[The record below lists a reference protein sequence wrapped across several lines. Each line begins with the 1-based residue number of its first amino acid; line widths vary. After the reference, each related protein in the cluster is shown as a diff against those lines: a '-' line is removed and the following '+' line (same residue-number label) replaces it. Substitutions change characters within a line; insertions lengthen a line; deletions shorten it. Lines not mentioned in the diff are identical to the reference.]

1 MSPRILQLSLILLL
15 APAGCSDSIE
25 GTAAD
30 ASHESGGLVDRAL
43 QDSQRELLQI
53 AFDAS
58 SKMPLNPHLKNRARG
73 QAMAVEAAIELEQ
86 FETAY
91 AWAGEIPNWRR
102 GAAYADLALARL
114 ERDPEADVQPLL
126 DEALAVADGPAAE
139 SVDQEWRRDRVRAK
153 VVAAYIKMGEVE
165 RAATLAQGIEPS
177 ERRYFEGANAQALD
191 AEQAAA
197 QLGAFPEL
205 IQSASFEQAESLLR
219 GLALLYE
226 GHYADEML
234 RERAHALMKEWWSPV
249 PMLVR
254 VELTLDMARAAQAA
268 GNQEHALVLLGEARD
283 MTGQMEL
290 SPDMYVQL
298 LAEIATVRAEAGDR
312 ARALEGLDA
321 AFELFLAEHTQI
333 TNMFR
338 GRALRPLIEGYLIA
352 GATERAEVVLMRCL
366 DEGVENPNS
375 RPRAWDLTETCGLL
389 ARHGFEPNDATW
401 ARIRSIFSELGDPW

>member
-15 APAGCSDSIE
+15 ASFACSETIE
-25 GTAAD
+25 GTAAAD
-30 ASHESGGLVDRAL
+30 HESGGLADREL
-43 QDSQRELLQI
+43 QESQSELLQI

-73 QAMAVEAAIELEQ
+73 QAIAVEAAIELEQ
-86 FETAY
+86 FQTAY
-91 AWAGEIPNWRR
+91 DWAHEIPNWRR
-102 GAAYADLALARL
+102 GAAYADLAMARL
-114 ERDPEADVQPLL
+114 QLDPAADVQPLL
-126 DEALAVADGPAAE
+126 DEALEVADGPAAE
-139 SVDQEWRRDRVRAK
+139 TVDQEWRRDRVRAK
-153 VVAAYIKMGEVE
+153 VAAAYIVMGEVE

-197 QLGAFPEL
+197 QLDAFPEL

-226 GHYADEML
+226 GHYADEGL
-234 RERAHALMKEWWSPV
+234 RERAHALMKEWWTPV

-254 VELTLDMARAAQAA
+254 VELTLDMARAAQDA
-268 GNQEHALVLLGEARD
+268 GNGDHALALLDEARA
-283 MTGQMEL
+283 MTGEMEL
-290 SPDMYVQL
+290 SPDMYIQL

-321 AFELFLAEHTQI
+321 AFDLFVAEHSKI

-338 GRALRPLIEGYLIA
+338 GRALRPVIEGYLIA
-352 GATERAEVVLMRCL
+352 GATDQAELVLTRCL
-366 DEGVENPNS
+366 EEGVENPNS
-375 RPRAWDLTETCGLL
+375 RPRAWDLTETCSLL
-389 ARHGFEPNDATW
+389 ARHGFEPSEEAWD
-401 ARIRSIFSELGDPW
+401 RIRSIFEELGDPW